1 MVDKFEQEVK
11 QIFSKFDLKPFL
23 FVGAGLSIRYY
34 KLPDWKRLLM
44 DITEKYIDV
53 GNNFAFASVQE
64 EAENEI
70 SDRINKIQNF
80 EEHSHG
86 YFMKGDEKK
95 FNTYPI
101 IASKLCRKFNQKFY
115 SSGGKFPF
123 ELKQH
128 EVLSLK
134 RHEISPFKLLVAK
147 YLESIKFKTNEY
159 FDEIRNFKEME
170 QHLAGIITTN
180 YDDFLESHLQFPVYI
195 GQNDLFNVNTT
206 YKLGEIYKIHGCLS
220 QPNSII
226 LNEEDYTNIY
236 ERYQYL
242 SAKLLTFFIEHPIIF
257 IGYSISDKNIKDILV
272 DINKCLNSQT
282 KEKIANRLIFIERTD
297 DVNKQAIIPFQEQ
310 ASGLMF
316 HKIVLKDFNI
326 LYKAI
331 LEVNDSIPTRIVR
344 LVQDKIATLVKTTD
358 STKKVYYGSELE
370 NPNVS
375 DDKLVVFIGTKDK
388 LSTFGYAGMRI
399 QDIHKD
405 VVFNN
410 IGFKGEELFELSLPI
425 MPYIERSKIPLWKYM
440 KDCGYKEEYARHI
453 IKKPS
458 EVITRN
464 LISQKYV
471 RLVKECLNINDIIK
485 LQLQKNVEIAAVLY
499 KVESFEIDEIEMYL
513 KNNFKSQIDNKN
525 NKTNF
530 RKLITAYDCLK
541 YNIKAAK

>member
-1 MVDKFEQEVK
+1 MVDKFEQDVK

-34 KLPDWKRLLM
+34 NLPDWKSLLM
-44 DITEKYIDV
+44 SITEKYIDV
-53 GNNFAFASVQE
+53 GNSFAFASIQE

-70 SDRINKIQNF
+70 NDRIKKIQSF
-80 EEHSHG
+80 EDYSRNH
-86 YFMKGDEKK
+86 FMEDYEKK

-115 SSGGKFPF
+115 SSGGDFPF
-123 ELKQH
+123 KLKEH

-134 RHEISPFKLLVAK
+134 KHEISPFKLLVAK
-147 YLESIKFKTNEY
+147 YLESMKFKTDEYLNE
-159 FDEIRNFKEME
+159 IVNFKEIE

-180 YDDFLESHLQFPVYI
+180 YDDFLESHLKFPVYI
-195 GQNDLFNVNTT
+195 GQDDLFNVSTT

-220 QPNSII
+220 KPNSIV
-226 LNEEDYTNIY
+226 LNEEDYKNIY

-272 DINKCLNSQT
+272 DINKCLNGET

-297 DVNKQAIIPFQEQ
+297 DINKQAIIPFQEQ

-316 HKIVLKDFNI
+316 HKIILKDFNI

-331 LEVNDSIPTRIVR
+331 LEVNDSVPTRIVR

-370 NPNVS
+370 NPNIS

-388 LSTFGYAGMRI
+388 LSTFGYAGIRV

-410 IGFKGEELFELSLPI
+410 IGFKAEELFELSLPI

-440 KDCGYKEEYARHI
+440 NDCGYKKEYARHI

-458 EVITRN
+458 EVITEN
-464 LISQKYV
+464 LISKKYID
-471 RLVKECLNINDIIK
+471 LVKKCLSINDIIK
-485 LQLQKNVEIAAVLY
+485 LELPKNVEISAVLY
-499 KVESFEIDEIEMYL
+499 KIESFKINEIESYL
-513 KNNFKSQIDNKN
+513 KNNFKSQIDNKI

-541 YNIKAAK
+541 YNTKATK